1 MKRHAATAM
10 LAGALSIAGVNLA
23 SAQDMYLGELRAF
36 GFNFCPVGWAS
47 ANGALLS
54 ISANAALFAL
64 LGTTYGGNGTQT
76 FGLPNLQSRAPYGS
90 GQGPGLPNYP
100 LGALFGVSTVTL
112 LTQNLPPH
120 THQLFG
126 SSVGETVN
134 SPSGALAPTF
144 PAGTKFYAA
153 SGSAANTPMSPT
165 AIGLTGSGIP
175 VNTQS
180 PGLAITWCIAT
191 TGIFPSRP

>member
-1 MKRHAATAM
+1 MKRHLATA
-10 LAGALSIAGVNLA
+10 LLSGALSITAA
-23 SAQDMYLGELRAF
+23 HFAAAQDMYLGELRAF

-47 ANGALLS
+47 ANGNLLA
-54 ISANAALFAL
+54 ISSNTALFSL
-64 LGTTYGGNGTQT
+64 IGTYYGGNGTT
-76 FGLPNLQSRAPYGS
+76 NFALPNLSSRAPYGT
-90 GQGPGLPNYP
+90 GQGPGLPNYVI
-100 LGALFGVSTVTL
+100 GETFGQSTVTL
-112 LTQNLPPH
+112 LIQNLPPH

-153 SGSAANTPMSPT
+153 SGSPANAPMSST
-165 AIGLTGSGIP
+165 AIGPTGSGIP
-175 VNTQS
+175 VNNQS

-191 TGIFPSRP
+191 TGYYPSRQ